1 MLSPSG
7 GTSSTSKW
15 VDAKQAAN
23 FLVNT
28 MNILADTN
36 YFDDRVGL
44 VPFKWSCSGG
54 SASDTQFE
62 QTLTTVAP
70 PTGNPLIGN
79 YVTVPDPLS
88 GNCTP
93 IGEGLKKA
101 LQAPTNPFMNDGLDG
116 AVATT
121 DKERERVILLLSDG
135 LQNRPST
142 TLSGTDAEFGYI
154 PCSGTSLG
162 SACGEVSNVRVNAV
176 GLGNDGTVP
185 VNLLTNIKN
194 RYGSQAL
201 FTPLPRYNIT
211 TDAEQLKEIFI
222 SSLSELYGI
231 NLIPSSPRLTNF
243 TVNEGEQRLIVIL
256 SWTTL
261 TDAQTFTLER
271 SNGTG
276 WDNITCDRSGD
287 SDAVGYAVCVVNTPQ
302 AGTWRVTGLTTV
314 PSSQFV
320 LVDLNLRARFAIDRA
335 VHGTGRDIFLTA
347 DLKKAGQPLINDP
360 INHPV
365 KVTVNIEKPQEGF
378 GEFVS
383 TREPKTCEVR
393 PPQLPRLSENLLS
406 QNGATIFQPLSSSV
420 STGAASAVASSTPD
434 PPTPRFALAQ
444 QLFENCDKEGLLRAE
459 DPGLELRDDGTNGDA
474 VANDGIYTLRFT
486 DTEHEG
492 SYIFRFNA
500 QGKTPDGDEFTRT
513 DLLAEYARVEV
524 DPGTTT
530 TGSRTVQQDGRQIV
544 KEYYAIPLDRFGRH
558 LGPGYPDQVQFLQLG
573 FGQWLSPVVDYNNGI
588 YSRLLRY
595 DATQGEPIIST
606 VIQDKPIQI
615 SKLPLPWWFWWLIIL
630 LILIILLL
638 LILLFRNRTGD

>member
-1 MLSPSG
+1 
-7 GTSSTSKW
+7 
-15 VDAKQAAN
+15 
-23 FLVNT
+23 
-28 MNILADTN
+28 
-36 YFDDRVGL
+36 
-44 VPFKWSCSGG
+44 
-54 SASDTQFE
+54 
-62 QTLTTVAP
+62 
-70 PTGNPLIGN
+70 
-79 YVTVPDPLS
+79 
-88 GNCTP
+88 
-93 IGEGLKKA
+93 
-101 LQAPTNPFMNDGLDG
+101 
-116 AVATT
+116 
-121 DKERERVILLLSDG
+121 
-135 LQNRPST
+135 
-142 TLSGTDAEFGYI
+142 
-154 PCSGTSLG
+154 
-162 SACGEVSNVRVNAV
+162 
-176 GLGNDGTVP
+176 
-185 VNLLTNIKN
+185 
-194 RYGSQAL
+194 
-201 FTPLPRYNIT
+201 
-211 TDAEQLKEIFI
+211 
-222 SSLSELYGI
+222 
-231 NLIPSSPRLTNF
+231 
-243 TVNEGEQRLIVIL
+243 
-256 SWTTL
+256 
-261 TDAQTFTLER
+261 
-271 SNGTG
+271 
-276 WDNITCDRSGD
+276 
-287 SDAVGYAVCVVNTPQ
+287 
-302 AGTWRVTGLTTV
+302 
-314 PSSQFV
+314 
-320 LVDLNLRARFAIDRA
+320 
-335 VHGTGRDIFLTA
+335 LTA

-558 LGPGYPDQVQFLQLG
+558 LGPGYLDQVQFLQLG